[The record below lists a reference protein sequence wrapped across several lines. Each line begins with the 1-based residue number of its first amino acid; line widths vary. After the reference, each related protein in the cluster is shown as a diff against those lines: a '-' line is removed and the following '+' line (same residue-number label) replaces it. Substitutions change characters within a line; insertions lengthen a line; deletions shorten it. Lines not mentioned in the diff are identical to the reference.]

1 MTEYDNRNRGAL
13 WGNRD
18 KQQENHP
25 DFKGE
30 LDVDGRKYWVSAWK
44 RREDASPK
52 APALSFSIKPKEDQP
67 QREAPISQRAQAQ
80 VRRPDPISTGRPRH
94 DDELDDQIPFAP
106 EFR

>member
-18 KQQENHP
+18 KQQDNHP

-44 RREDASPK
+44 RREEASPK

-67 QREAPISQRAQAQ
+67 QREPAGQRVQRRVDQA
-80 VRRPDPISTGRPRH
+80 RGIHRPS
-94 DDELDDQIPFAP
+94 DDIDDQIPFAP
-106 EFR
+106 ESR